1 MVATC
6 GETMMYGGIH
16 TEKDSPRQMLDQ
28 YVKCSGVSKPFLK
41 PLNYLNEI
49 HHYMAGYLEYVLK
62 CSFIILIDSD
72 LKVNR
77 VITFE
82 TKKN

>member
-16 TEKDSPRQMLDQ
+16 TKMDLHRQMLDQ
-28 YVKCSGVSKPFLK
+28 YVKWSGVSKLFLK

-49 HHYMAGYLEYVLK
+49 IFNMFLNVVLL
-62 CSFIILIDSD
+62 F
-72 LKVNR
+72 
-77 VITFE
+77 
-82 TKKN
+82 

>member
-1 MVATC
+1 MDV
-6 GETMMYGGIH
+6 H
-16 TEKDSPRQMLDQ
+16 RQMLDQ
-28 YVKCSGVSKPFLK
+28 YVKWSGVSKPFSK

-49 HHYMAGYLEYVLK
+49 HMAGYLEYVLK